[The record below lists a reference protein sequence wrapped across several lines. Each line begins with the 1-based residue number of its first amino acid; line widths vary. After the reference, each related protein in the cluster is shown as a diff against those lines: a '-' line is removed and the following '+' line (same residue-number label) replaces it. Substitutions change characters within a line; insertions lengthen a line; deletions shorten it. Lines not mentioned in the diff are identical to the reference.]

1 MELVKSTKEL
11 PSDKPTPLGNIRI
24 LEGQLDKI
32 MSQKKELEEKLHSY
46 ENKEINLKYVEEM
59 EKIEEELDFINGY
72 HNTLENQLV
81 VIMNENNVVI
91 PPKQLM

>member
-1 MELVKSTKEL
+1 MEEL
-11 PSDKPTPLGNIRI
+11 KDKKDFPDNKPTPLGNIRI

-32 MSQKKELEEKLHSY
+32 TSQKKELEDKLRAY
-46 ENKEINLKYVEEM
+46 DDKEINLKHVEEM
-59 EKIEEELDFINGY
+59 EKLEEELEFLRGY
-72 HNTLENQLV
+72 HSTLENQLV